1 MCHIESKQCKRN
13 NSEYEIFVNLENQ
26 AGGDVPLP
34 LLSKSLKRQF
44 SYIKIND
51 SYEKVAD
58 RQSNTSLEKQEDDL
72 FVSSPKADADNDTVF
87 TNLNGELI
95 RKIEAE
101 GSRHIFMY
109 YLFMNKTFLYIK
121 RCHGFLSK
129 YPSWIRLRN
138 AFCFTVRTIWTLIIR

>member
-26 AGGDVPLP
+26 SGGDVPLP

-72 FVSSPKADADNDTVF
+72 FMGSPTIKVDVENDSVF
-87 TNLNGELI
+87 TNVNGELI

-101 GSRHIFMY
+101 GGVLTKTNIIIK
-109 YLFMNKTFLYIK
+109 YLLNCY
-121 RCHGFLSK
+121 
-129 YPSWIRLRN
+129 
-138 AFCFTVRTIWTLIIR
+138 